1 MFLQLASAFTMEQ
14 AGPIPEL
21 VFEEKRPEPYLTDFT
36 RLGPQIFFYEPKGSS
51 SSDSEATMPP
61 DLVILCSWMGAH
73 PRYIAK
79 YTKPYQSMFPRS
91 PILLLKQ
98 DGPDLFWRPTFF
110 QRHAINPAL
119 SVIRQVVQA
128 KIPDRPRILL
138 HIFSNG
144 GSYSALFLADA
155 YRDSSP
161 NEDEILPVSALILD
175 STPSLP
181 SSKSAHAAIS
191 ESLPKSGP
199 MRTVGSAAVWAFIGM
214 AKTYETV
221 SRSENITLWLRRKL
235 NEPESAFTQNG
246 LKRLYIYS
254 QSDALIP
261 AGDVERHAREAMDV
275 IGEQRVQ
282 LEDFVSSR
290 HVGHVMLDGQ
300 RYWKLVENLWKEMTS

>member
-1 MFLQLASAFTMEQ
+1 MEL

-21 VFEEKRPEPYLTDFT
+21 QLGDQSPDPYLFDFT
-36 RLGPQIFFYEPKGSS
+36 RLGPQIFFHEPKGSS
-51 SSDSEATMPP
+51 PSNSEAGTPP
-61 DLVILCSWMGAH
+61 DLIILCSWMGAH

-79 YTKPYQSMFPRS
+79 YTKPYQSMFPHS

-98 DGPDLFWRPTFF
+98 DGPDLFWKPTFL
-110 QRHAINPAL
+110 QRRAIKPAL
-119 SVIRQVVQA
+119 SVIRRVVQS
-128 KIPDRPRILL
+128 KLPDKPRILL

-155 YRDSSP
+155 YRTAST
-161 NEDEILPVSALILD
+161 NKDEPLPISALILD

-199 MRTVGSAAVWAFIGM
+199 MRTVGSAATWAFIGL

-221 SRSENITLWLRRKL
+221 SGSENITLWLRRKL
-235 NEPESAFTQNG
+235 NEPGSAFTQNG

-261 AGDVERHAREAMDV
+261 AADVESHARESMDI
-275 IGEQRVQ
+275 IGRERVQ

-300 RYWKLVENLWKEMTS
+300 RYWELVENLWKEMTS